1 MLLISR
7 DSALY
12 LKAKS
17 YLTGHLQMVTSH
29 GDTQV
34 ATGSPVQDDFWGNF
48 TAAVIWL
55 DT

>member
-12 LKAKS
+12 LKEKS

-48 TAAVIWL
+48 TAAIIWL